1 MKKKTLR
8 ILTVLFIISVMLVA
22 FSTIVRADA
31 TGEQQGKDTKTLLTD
46 IDTNSK
52 NSGTQQSAQ
61 IGGLI
66 VGIVQTVGTIVAVV
80 VVVILGIKYMTG
92 STEEKAEYK
101 KTMLP
106 YFVGAIVLFLGVTIV
121 RVIFSFA
128 TRVNNGVDADGLQ

>member
-128 TRVNNGVDADGLQ
+128 TRVNSGVGSEGL

>member
-8 ILTVLFIISVMLVA
+8 ILTVLFIVSIMLVA
-22 FSTIVRADA
+22 FSTVIKAEGDGTDA
-31 TGEQQGKDTKTLLTD
+31 TGLSTSGLLDQVKDKSQ
-46 IDTNSK
+46 NA
-52 NSGTQQSAQ
+52 GTQQSAQ

-128 TRVNNGVDADGLQ
+128 TRVNAGVDA